1 MRHHTFIPPLY
12 MAVNTVHGSDKLL
25 GQRHWIVNSRDNF
38 FSMKETQLSAMAG
51 NQYTH
56 THTNH
61 IEIVVT
67 CVDAALPIPEVQEV
81 I

>member
-1 MRHHTFIPPLY
+1 
-12 MAVNTVHGSDKLL
+12 MAVNKEHGSDKLL

-38 FSMKETQLSAMAG
+38 FSMKEIQLSAMAG

-56 THTNH
+56 QPHRERSNLA
-61 IEIVVT
+61 
-67 CVDAALPIPEVQEV
+67 DAGLPMPEVQAV